1 MLPESLK
8 VPQKV
13 TQKADYNLSK
23 ATVMVSIKNIVLR
36 ILNDTKHSVYYLF
49 LKETQDFVRF

>member
-23 ATVMVSIKNIVLR
+23 ATVMVIIKNIVLR
-36 ILNDTKHSVYYLF
+36 ILNDTKHSVY
-49 LKETQDFVRF
+49 

>member
-1 MLPESLK
+1 MFPESLK

-23 ATVMVSIKNIVLR
+23 ATVKVSIKNIVLKM
-36 ILNDTKHSVYYLF
+36 LNDTKDSVY
-49 LKETQDFVRF
+49 

>member
-13 TQKADYNLSK
+13 TQKADYKVSK
-23 ATVMVSIKNIVLR
+23 ATVMVSIKNIVLGM
-36 ILNDTKHSVYYLF
+36 LNDTKHSVY
-49 LKETQDFVRF
+49 